1 MLFKKKKVEESFSAG
16 IPDVKETPKV
26 HDRWKENEAWEANE
40 GRRERIAQ
48 YRKLT
53 LMNESD
59 EICEDNIQDWALK
72 RVCVDSGWP
81 VERVKAELLGQ
92 KYTGL
97 EED

>member
-1 MLFKKKKVEESFSAG
+1 MIFKKKDNSE
-16 IPDVKETPKV
+16 PKIV
-26 HDRWKENEAWEANE
+26 PKAHDRWRENEAWEANE
-40 GRRERIAQ
+40 GRRERIAK
-48 YRKLT
+48 YRQLT
-53 LMNESD
+53 LMNES
-59 EICEDNIQDWALK
+59 ESITEENMQEWALK

>member
-1 MLFKKKKVEESFSAG
+1 MIFKKLRESKA
-16 IPDVKETPKV
+16 PEPRA
-26 HDRWKENEAWEANE
+26 HDKWKENDLWEANE
-40 GRRERIAQ
+40 GRRERIAK
-48 YRKLT
+48 YRKLA
-53 LMNESD
+53 LLDESE
-59 EICEDNIQDWALK
+59 EITEGNIKDWALK